1 MATIQSS
8 IMLMDG
14 MSRPLINIV
23 GAINSTISALQ
34 TVNNT
39 DVKINTNQL
48 NSAKQAIIDAGVE
61 LNQVQNEIQDNINKQ
76 NEFNDS
82 LRQGAN
88 NANGLISSIKRI
100 AVAYMG
106 MQTIRKGLELSDALS
121 QSTARL
127 NLMNDGKQSTE
138 ELKKI
143 IFAASQ
149 NSRGSFLDMQST
161 VSKLGILAP
170 HAFSSNKESVAFAE
184 LMAKSFKVGGASQQE
199 QSAGMY
205 QLTQAMASGKL
216 QGDEFRSIMENAPML
231 AQAISRYTGQSVGKL
246 KELSKEGLITSEVIK
261 NAMFAASTDIN
272 EKFNS
277 IPRTFG
283 DSMLFLKNTAI
294 RDFDMISNKLN
305 STFNSERFTNFI
317 NGVSNFI
324 TGVMRFGSAAISV
337 LTTVGVG
344 LYETWGIIQPFALA
358 TLGLFTVYKGALT
371 AIAIKTALAKGMT
384 LLYNLALIAKSVAL
398 GAVNT
403 GLITTT
409 AAQWGLNA
417 AMLASP
423 ITWIVAGFALVI
435 AAIYAGVAAY
445 NKLTGASKSATGMI
459 VGSVFAMGAIIKN
472 VFVGFINFITASFI
486 SVANFGI
493 GIAEFFAN
501 VFKSPIKAT
510 AHLFLNFI
518 NFLIDKVKSMAGMID
533 TITGSNFSS
542 KIENLKAGIND
553 WVSDKV
559 GTNDIQLER
568 IDSKKYM
575 IERSDVTDTYNKG
588 YDKSSNFKL
597 NNPFENV
604 AGNYNLD
611 NTNALLGQIAGN
623 TSKSN
628 EKLDLTTEEIKYLRD
643 VAEMEAINR
652 FTTAEVKVEVGG
664 INNHVNSALDLDDIT
679 AGLMNKMSEGLAIAA
694 EGAYL

>member
-14 MSRPLINIV
+14 MSRPLVNIV

-34 TVNNT
+34 SVN
-39 DVKINTNQL
+39 DTNVRFDTTQL
-48 NSAKQAIIDAGVE
+48 TAARQAIIDAGVE

-88 NANGLISSIKRI
+88 NANGLISSIKKM
-100 AVAYMG
+100 ALAYMG
-106 MQTIRKGLELSDALS
+106 MQSIRKGINLSDTLT
-121 QSTARL
+121 QNTARL
-127 NLMNDGKQSTE
+127 NLMNDGNQTTE
-138 ELKKI
+138 ELRKM
-143 IFAASQ
+143 IFDSAQ
-149 NSRGSFLDMQST
+149 RSRGNFLDMQST

-170 HAFSSNKESVAFAE
+170 HAFNSNKETVAFAE
-184 LMAKSFKVGGASQQE
+184 LIAKSFKVGGSSQQE

-231 AQAISRYTGQSVGKL
+231 AQVISRYTGQSVGKL

-261 NAMFAASTDIN
+261 NAMFAAVNQIN
-272 EKFNS
+272 EKFAS
-277 IPRTFG
+277 IPMTFN
-283 DSMLFLKNTAI
+283 DHITSLKSNAI
-294 RDFDMISNKLN
+294 KDFSIISDKL
-305 STFNSERFTNFI
+305 SSAFNSERFVNFI
-317 NGVSNFI
+317 NSTSNFI
-324 TGVMRFGSAAISV
+324 TGVMRVGSVVVSV
-337 LTTVGVG
+337 LTTVGAG
-344 LYETWGIIQPFALA
+344 LYETWGIIQSFAIA
-358 TLGLFTVYKGALT
+358 TLGLFTVYKGVLT
-371 AIAIKTALAKGMT
+371 AIAIKTALVKGMT

-472 VFVGFINFITASFI
+472 VFVGFINYITATFI
-486 SVANFGI
+486 SIANFGI

-501 VFKSPIKAT
+501 VFKNPIKAT
-510 AHLFLNFI
+510 AHLFLSFI
-518 NFLIDKVKSMAGMID
+518 NFLIDKVKSMAEIID
-533 TITGSNFSS
+533 AVVGTSFVS
-542 KIENLKAGIND
+542 KIENMKAGMSNWVNNKIGPND
-553 WVSDKV
+553 V
-559 GTNDIQLER
+559 QLER
-568 IDSKKYM
+568 IDTKKYM
-575 IERSDVTDTYNKG
+575 LERTDVSDMYNSG
-588 YDKSSNFKL
+588 YDKGANFKL

-604 AGNYNLD
+604 ADYNLD

-664 INNHVNSALDLDDIT
+664 INNHISSALDLDDIT
-679 AGLMNKMSEGLAIAA
+679 NGLIDKMSEGLSIAA
-694 EGAYL
+694 EGAYS